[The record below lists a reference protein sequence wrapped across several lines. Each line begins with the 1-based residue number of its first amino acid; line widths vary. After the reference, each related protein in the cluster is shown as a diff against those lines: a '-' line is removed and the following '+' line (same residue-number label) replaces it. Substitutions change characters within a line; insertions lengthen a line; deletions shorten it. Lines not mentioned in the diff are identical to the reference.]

1 MVSGLSYLRR
11 SGDQQAVFL
20 VEGKDTKLQGIW
32 DQESGGEVLRLRLT
46 LRRRGRFG
54 TSDQKPGNMKRRDT
68 AKGRAYGIKKKVYCA
83 CGMGPNNYL
92 RLHKIK
98 KKVSTKEKE
107 FAKLIKDNQGLII
120 KVSRL
125 YTNALEDEEDLFQ
138 EIVLQLWRSYDTFK
152 GGSKISTWMYRVALN
167 TAITLFRKKTK
178 SPQTDEL
185 MDFHHKDYVEDDE
198 EKQQQI
204 ALLYK
209 VIKMLPK
216 VERAIVMMYLDDL
229 PYRDIA
235 ENLGIS
241 EVNARVKMNRLKKR
255 LKELMERHA

>member
-1 MVSGLSYLRR
+1 M
-11 SGDQQAVFL
+11 
-20 VEGKDTKLQGIW
+20 I
-32 DQESGGEVLRLRLT
+32 
-46 LRRRGRFG
+46 
-54 TSDQKPGNMKRRDT
+54 
-68 AKGRAYGIKKKVYCA
+68 
-83 CGMGPNNYL
+83 
-92 RLHKIK
+92 
-98 KKVSTKEKE
+98 TKEQE

-120 KVSRL
+120 KISRL
-125 YTNALEDEEDLFQ
+125 YTNSLEDEEDLFQ

-167 TAITLFRKKTK
+167 TAITLFRKKTR
-178 SPQTDEL
+178 SPKTDEL
-185 MDFHHKDYVEDDE
+185 MDFHYNDYLEDDE

-204 ALLYK
+204 SLLYK

-229 PYRDIA
+229 PYRDIS

-255 LKELMERHA
+255 LKELMEKHA